1 MTTSQLEKQLID
13 QTKGLPRETLEEFID
28 FIQFVRLKNER
39 RSSNDLRSELSL
51 LDSSQ
56 TKHLEEEIKDY
67 KKLYPIE
74 EVRE

>member
-13 QTKGLPRETLEEFID
+13 QTKGLPRETLVEIID

-56 TKHLEEEIKDY
+56 TKHLEEEIKDH

>member
-13 QTKGLPRETLEEFID
+13 QTKGLPRETLEEIID

-56 TKHLEEEIKDY
+56 NKHLEEEIKDY

>member
-13 QTKGLPRETLEEFID
+13 QTKGLHRKTLEDIID

-56 TKHLEEEIKDY
+56 NKHLEEEIKDY

-74 EVRE
+74 EVRD

>member
-13 QTKGLPRETLEEFID
+13 QTKGLPRETLEEIID
-28 FIQFVRLKNER
+28 FIQFVRLKNKK

-56 TKHLEEEIKDY
+56 TKHLEDEIKDY

>member
-13 QTKGLPRETLEEFID
+13 QTKGLHRKTLEDIID

-56 TKHLEEEIKDY
+56 NKHLEEEIKDY

>member
-13 QTKGLPRETLEEFID
+13 QTKGLPRETLEEIID

-39 RSSNDLRSELSL
+39 RSYNNLKSELSL

-56 TKHLEEEIKDY
+56 TRHLEEEIKDY
-67 KKLYPIE
+67 KNLYPIE
-74 EVRE
+74 KVLE

>member
-13 QTKGLPRETLEEFID
+13 QTKGLPRETLEEIID

-56 TKHLEEEIKDY
+56 TKHLEEKIKDY

>member
-13 QTKGLPRETLEEFID
+13 QTKGLPRETLEEIID

-39 RSSNDLRSELSL
+39 RSSNDLKSELSL